1 MVDGLKGAITQ
12 TIADVAEA
20 VIKPPAEEGMKA
32 IEEGITTIVQ
42 GPAATKLDPATIHK
56 KQADEEKRKQWALK
70 VIEWNKNLQEGEQK
84 IKAEKLQ
91 KTQQEEQEEQ
101 RAKEIKQFKVVDKQK
116 KELTATQLA
125 SRKSEIKGRGVG
137 G

>member
-1 MVDGLKGAITQ
+1 MADGLKGAITQ
-12 TIADVAEA
+12 TVTDIAEGV
-20 VIKPPAEEGMKA
+20 VKPPVEEGMKA
-32 IEEGITTIVQ
+32 IEEGITTLVQ
-42 GPAATKLDPATIHK
+42 GPTATKLDPAATQK
-56 KQADEEKRKQWALK
+56 KQADYEKRKQWALK

-91 KTQQEEQEEQ
+91 KIQQERQEEQQAGEV
-101 RAKEIKQFKVVDKQK
+101 KQFKVVDKQK
-116 KELTATQLA
+116 KELTAAQLA